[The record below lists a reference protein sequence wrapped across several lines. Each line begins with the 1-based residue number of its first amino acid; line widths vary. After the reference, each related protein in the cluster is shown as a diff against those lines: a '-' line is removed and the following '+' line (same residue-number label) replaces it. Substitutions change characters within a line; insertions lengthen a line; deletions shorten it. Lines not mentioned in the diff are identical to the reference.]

1 MTDGTEPQE
10 TPGVVPGSEE
20 GQSEEVTQVA
30 PTPEVVDDTA
40 TKLQEA
46 EKRNKDLEF
55 RLTQQGRVNADLRR
69 GTQPT
74 QVVEED
80 IPAETYFSDPVGVTK
95 KVVTNVLA
103 EYESRQEQRRQA
115 EEFLQLG
122 AEARGSTPHRLLA
135 LHRQLQQASQDNPDE
150 YLDILSAIDKAQDTA
165 AEIQKASK
173 TAVETATRNAR
184 AVTTEGGSTQVSPPA
199 KSESEMSVAELR
211 EHLVKKHGELPYE

>member
-1 MTDGTEPQE
+1 MTEETEPQKAPGTEPG
-10 TPGVVPGSEE
+10 PVE
-20 GQSEEVTQVA
+20 GPSEEVAQVV

-40 TKLQEA
+40 EKLQEA

-55 RLTQQGRVNADLRR
+55 RLTQRGRELAESRR
-69 GTQPT
+69 VTQPA
-74 QVVEED
+74 QAVEED
-80 IPAETYFSDPVGVTK
+80 IPADTFFSDPVGVTK

-115 EEFLQLG
+115 EEYLQLG
-122 AEARGSTPHRLLA
+122 AEERGSTPQRLLA

-184 AVTTEGGSTQVSPPA
+184 AVTTEGASTQTSPPA
-199 KSESEMSVAELR
+199 KSDEEMTVAELR
-211 EHLVKKHGELPYE
+211 AHLVKKHGELPYE